1 MGNYEQLVE
10 KIAESAKL
18 SVDDIL
24 RKIEAK
30 KAKLSGL
37 VSKEGAAQ
45 IVAAELG
52 INFDKEKMQLS
63 QIVHGMKRVNVIGK
77 VLEIYPVR
85 EFNKNGK
92 EGKVASFLMADES
105 GSARIVMWDTN
116 HIALVEKGEIKK
128 DSVLE
133 INNGSARNGEL
144 HLSSFSD
151 IKKSNEKMENVAQT
165 IPFGEKNLADAKA
178 GESIKTRAVIVQ
190 IFEPRYFEVCDE
202 CGKKVEEGKCKVHGD
217 VTPKKRALLSVVID
231 DGSETFRSV
240 LFYEQL
246 IQLGLTEEEIF
257 SLEKFGAKKE
267 NLLGEEMMFSGRI
280 RTNELYNTTELMIDN
295 VRKIDADELMKE
307 LEAKA

>member
-128 DSVLE
+128 DSVFE
-133 INNGSARNGEL
+133 INNGSVRNGEL

-202 CGKKVEEGKCKVHGD
+202 CGKKV
-217 VTPKKRALLSVVID
+217 
-231 DGSETFRSV
+231 
-240 LFYEQL
+240 
-246 IQLGLTEEEIF
+246 
-257 SLEKFGAKKE
+257 
-267 NLLGEEMMFSGRI
+267 
-280 RTNELYNTTELMIDN
+280 
-295 VRKIDADELMKE
+295 
-307 LEAKA
+307 

>member
-295 VRKIDADELMKE
+295 VRKIDADELMKV